1 MEFVDECKL
10 KNINYENYPYPHTI
24 IDNFLKTDILNEVL
38 SNINNLKDEDAVEKC
53 VFSKKYS
60 FTENLSDYLKRLF
73 VELNSPGFIKYLEN
87 ITGIKDIISNE
98 NLYGGGIHRIR
109 KGGYLPLHTDFNS
122 YNHDHHGKLDRRINL
137 LIYMN
142 PDWKEEYNGSLILY
156 DKPNRKCAKKIMP
169 ILNRCVI
176 FNTSNKSIHGHP
188 EILNVPEDICR
199 QSIAV
204 YYYTKNTN
212 KSLGLDLDFEGDP
225 AHRPIWY
232 KKLEVWYSDAESNL
246 IVKSQRIFCNHFKI
260 NENDVDILC
269 TNIKINETSDIY
281 MNSCKDGYLSSCFWV
296 KSKCDGFFIFTELKR
311 DDYIYKKFENNN
323 ITVCFNFADVPVF
336 FNKNK
341 FFKFVPTEDS
351 ENNCELFVI
360 DFYNRNSQNITNMPI
375 KMPSVE
381 IKPQDFTLDYVF
393 FNELLYFNSD
403 NHIKEFTK
411 DLDKSQN
418 YHFVVNL
425 LIDNIDKIND
435 GNLTASNRFIQRFHN
450 NSFIDKHISKWIH
463 ETFQENDCEN
473 YIISPFQNDSFFNF
487 FASTFDDIM
496 TTMKTYYSIPNTIQ
510 INIIEIMFAKHV
522 IKPQKQ
528 ISSNLFFLIVLISV
542 HNPDSEKIS
551 FGDGMSYKFNEGD
564 MLIIN
569 KCDEYYFQ
577 KYTKVEYV
585 QIYIDLCY

>member
-1 MEFVDECKL
+1 L
-10 KNINYENYPYPHTI
+10 
-24 IDNFLKTDILNEVL
+24 
-38 SNINNLKDEDAVEKC
+38 
-53 VFSKKYS
+53 
-60 FTENLSDYLKRLF
+60 
-73 VELNSPGFIKYLEN
+73 
-87 ITGIKDIISNE
+87 ISV
-98 NLYGGGIHRIR
+98 H
-109 KGGYLPLHTDFNS
+109 
-122 YNHDHHGKLDRRINL
+122 
-137 LIYMN
+137 N
-142 PDWKEEYNGSLILY
+142 P
-156 DKPNRKCAKKIMP
+156 
-169 ILNRCVI
+169 
-176 FNTSNKSIHGHP
+176 
-188 EILNVPEDICR
+188 
-199 QSIAV
+199 
-204 YYYTKNTN
+204 
-212 KSLGLDLDFEGDP
+212 
-225 AHRPIWY
+225 
-232 KKLEVWYSDAESNL
+232 
-246 IVKSQRIFCNHFKI
+246 
-260 NENDVDILC
+260 
-269 TNIKINETSDIY
+269 
-281 MNSCKDGYLSSCFWV
+281 
-296 KSKCDGFFIFTELKR
+296 
-311 DDYIYKKFENNN
+311 
-323 ITVCFNFADVPVF
+323 
-336 FNKNK
+336 
-341 FFKFVPTEDS
+341 DS

-360 DFYNRNSQNITNMPI
+360 DFFNRNSQNITNVPI

-381 IKPQDFTLDYVF
+381 IKPQELMLDYNF

-403 NHIKEFTK
+403 NHIKELTK

-435 GNLTASNRFIQRFHN
+435 GNLNASNRFIQRFHN

-473 YIISPFQNDSFFNF
+473 YIISPVQNDSFFNF

-496 TTMKTYYSIPNTIQ
+496 TIMKTYYSIPNMIQ
-510 INIIEIMFAKHV
+510 INIIEIMFAKHI